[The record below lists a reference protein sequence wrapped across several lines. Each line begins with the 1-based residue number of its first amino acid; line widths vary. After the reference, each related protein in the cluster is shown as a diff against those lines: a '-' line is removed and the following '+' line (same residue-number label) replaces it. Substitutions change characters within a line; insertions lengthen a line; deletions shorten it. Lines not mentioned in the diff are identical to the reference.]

1 MQNLSPEV
9 WAEWRR
15 NDVTLAFM
23 DQIRVRIEESQEKLS
38 GPSNNRD
45 YDQVLKGMIWAF
57 NEVLDVKLETEEENE
72 NEISPRD
79 LGGQSYS

>member
-38 GPSNNRD
+38 GPSNTRD

>member
-1 MQNLSPEV
+1 MQRLGPEQ
-9 WAEWRR
+9 WQEWVR
-15 NDVTLAFM
+15 NDVTLMVM
-23 DQIRVRIEESQEKLS
+23 DQIRNRIEETQEKLT
-38 GPSNNRD
+38 GPSNDRD

-72 NEISPRD
+72 DEISPRD